1 MYRKKRGLLIN
12 FGFQK
17 KYFLVKKN
25 IMKIDK
31 CMFAFFEMFLQ
42 ISSEDAENYSCEQS
56 LVSLEEHH
64 SSFVQNGKIFPQNV
78 TVS

>member
-1 MYRKKRGLLIN
+1 
-12 FGFQK
+12 
-17 KYFLVKKN
+17 
-25 IMKIDK
+25 MKIDK

-78 TVS
+78 TLS